1 MNVSPLVS
9 VLVQVLGG
17 AAVGLVVATVGIVG
31 PSRLRTGVGTLRDR
45 LREAAPYLGLLGLV
59 LVVNKVARDFGPDVS
74 WALGWNVTGLIYAVE
89 GDFVHH
95 VQAVRTPTLT
105 AVLSAVYL
113 SGYVFLLTFP
123 FVAYLFSDDRRPLE
137 LTAVAYAANYAI
149 GLTCYILFVSYGP
162 RNLLPGQ
169 VESLLYSTYPQTQI
183 LTGEV
188 NVNTN
193 VFPSL
198 HTSLSVTAAIVA
210 ISTYRT
216 YPVWALVAPLLA
228 GTVAFATMYL
238 GIHWAAD
245 VVFGVVLG
253 VVSVALGTW
262 VIERRTTDA

>member
-17 AAVGLVVATVGIVG
+17 AAIGLVVATVGVVG
-31 PSRLRTGVGTLRDR
+31 PTRLRAGFGTLRDR
-45 LREAAPYLGLLGLV
+45 LRESSPYLGLLVFV
-59 LVVNKVARDFGPDVS
+59 LLVNKVARDIGPDVS
-74 WALGWNVTGLIYAVE
+74 WALGWNVTGLIYALE

-95 VQAVRTPTLT
+95 VQSLRTPELT
-105 AVLSAVYL
+105 AVLSTVYL

-123 FVAYLFSDDRRPLE
+123 FVAYLFSDDRHPFE
-137 LTAVAYAANYAI
+137 LTAVAYAVNYAI
-149 GLTCYILFVSYGP
+149 GLTCYLLFISYGP

-188 NVNTN
+188 NLNTN

-216 YPVWALVAPLLA
+216 YPVWAFVAPIIA
-228 GTVAFATMYL
+228 ATVAFATMYL
-238 GIHWAAD
+238 GIHWASD
-245 VVFGVVLG
+245 VVFGVLLG
-253 VVSVALGTW
+253 VVSVALGEW
-262 VIERRTTDA
+262 VIERRTTHA

>member
-1 MNVSPLVS
+1 MNVTPLVS
-9 VLVQVLGG
+9 VLFQVLGG

-31 PSRLRTGVGTLRDR
+31 PTRLRAGFGTLRDR
-45 LREAAPYLGLLGLV
+45 LREASPYLGLLALV
-59 LVVNKVARDFGPDVS
+59 LVVNKAARDFGPEVS
-74 WALGWNVTGLIYAVE
+74 WALGWNVTGLIYALE

-95 VQAVRTPTLT
+95 VQSLRTPALT
-105 AVLSAVYL
+105 AVLATVYL

-149 GLTCYILFVSYGP
+149 GLTCYILFISYGP

-210 ISTYRT
+210 VSTYRT
-216 YPVWALVAPLLA
+216 YPLWALVAPLFA
-228 GTVAFATMYL
+228 GAVAFATMYL
-238 GIHWAAD
+238 GIHWAFD
-245 VVFGVVLG
+245 VVVGVVLG
-253 VVSVALGTW
+253 VVSVALGAW
-262 VIERRTTDA
+262 FVDRRPTRA